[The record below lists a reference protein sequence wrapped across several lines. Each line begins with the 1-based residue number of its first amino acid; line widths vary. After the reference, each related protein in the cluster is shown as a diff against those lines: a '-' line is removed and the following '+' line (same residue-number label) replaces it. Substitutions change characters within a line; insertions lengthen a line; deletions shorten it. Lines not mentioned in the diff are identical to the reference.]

1 MWISELI
8 LFLKANMLAES
19 KPEVRP
25 DRIYITHILPVIEW
39 LANTVIV

>member
-1 MWISELI
+1 MWIREVI

-25 DRIYITHILPVIEW
+25 GKIYTTHI
-39 LANTVIV
+39 